1 MGSRNQGSKIK
12 GKGESSVKRY
22 PIAFCPNCRRTILY
36 SADPKD
42 RKTVTVA
49 IAPDRY
55 EGKTI
60 LCAKCKSMLAIRE
73 LTGAKLVRVPIVGT
87 VIL

>member
-1 MGSRNQGSKIK
+1 M
-12 GKGESSVKRY
+12 KRY

-42 RKTVTVA
+42 RKTVTVTVA
-49 IAPDRY
+49 SDRY

-73 LTGAKLVRVPIVGT
+73 FADVPLVRVPIVGT